1 MYTEDTI
8 VAISTPLG
16 EGGIGIVRLS
26 GNGAIKIAEKIF
38 KSPSG
43 RKIKE
48 LSSREMIHGFSRH
61 PRTGEPID
69 EVLVSVMKAPG
80 TYTREDVVEIN
91 CHGGIVP
98 LRGTLEAAL
107 EAGAR
112 MAEPGEFTKRAFLN
126 GRIDLSQCEATLDII
141 KSKTDASLRAAMG
154 QLEGRLSSEINLLRS
169 ELTDILAHL
178 EATVDFSD
186 EDIDPLPRPEII
198 KRLRWAREKNRALID
213 SAKGG
218 RLLREGVNTV
228 IVGKPNVGK
237 SSLLNALLSEERA
250 IVTPIPGTTRDVIE
264 EGLNVKGVPLVLK
277 DTAGIRHPKDVVESA
292 GVELSRQSLRAADL
306 VLCVLDGSGCLDE
319 EDMTILREARGKKTI
334 VVINKSDLPRKI
346 DETKALEVLGGG
358 DANAIPVSALYM
370 SGLDLL
376 RDAIFD
382 AVVVGRI
389 VPGEE
394 VMVTN
399 VRHLNALRR
408 TRKHLSRSIKALRK
422 DLSEEFVA
430 SDVRDA
436 LSALGEIVGETITED
451 VLDKIFSQ
459 FCIGK

>member
-1 MYTEDTI
+1 MDAGDTI

-16 EGGIGIVRLS
+16 EGGIGIVRLT
-26 GNGAIKIAEKIF
+26 GREAIKIAEKIF
-38 KSPSG
+38 KSSSG
-43 RKIKE
+43 RKIKK
-48 LSSREMIHGFSRH
+48 LSTREMIHGFSCH
-61 PRTGEPID
+61 PRTRETID
-69 EVLVSVMKAPG
+69 EVLVSVMKAPR

-91 CHGGIVP
+91 CHGGVVP
-98 LRGTLEAAL
+98 LRRTLEVAL

-112 MAEPGEFTKRAFLN
+112 LAEPGEFTRRAFLN

-141 KSKTDASLRAAMG
+141 KSKTDASLRAAVG
-154 QLEGRLSSEINLLRS
+154 QLEGRLSSEIKLLRS
-169 ELTDILAHL
+169 KLTEILAHL

-186 EDIDPLPRPEII
+186 EDIDPLPRSEII
-198 KRLRWAREKNRALID
+198 KRLYWTQGKNRALID
-213 SAKGG
+213 SAKSG

-250 IVTPIPGTTRDVIE
+250 IVTSIPGTTRDVIE
-264 EGLNVKGVPLVLK
+264 EGLNVRGIPLVLK

-306 VLCVLDGSGCLDE
+306 VLCVLDGSGRLDE
-319 EDMTILREARGKKTI
+319 EDIAILREVCGKKAI
-334 VVINKSDLPRKI
+334 VVVNKSDLPQKT
-346 DETKALEVLGGG
+346 DESKALEILG
-358 DANAIPVSALYM
+358 DARVVPISALHM

-376 RDAIFD
+376 REAIFD
-382 AVVVGRI
+382 SVVAGRMI
-389 VPGEE
+389 IGEG

-399 VRHLNALRR
+399 VRHLDALRR
-408 TRKHLSRSIKALRK
+408 SRKHLSRSITTLRK
-422 DLSEEFVA
+422 GLSEEFA
-430 SDVRDA
+430 AADVKDA
-436 LSALGEIVGETITED
+436 LSTLGEIVGETVTED